1 MVACPCGGRAGRC
14 GAAGWCAGFRAWRG
28 LEVLVHVECGVG
40 FARGA
45 DDDGRYARHGG
56 VGRYVGEDDGGCG
69 DFGALADFDAAED
82 FGPGSDED
90 SGADDGVAVA
100 VFFAGAAE
108 GDFVE
113 DGDVVFDD
121 GGFSDD
127 ESGAVVEEDAAADAG
142 GGVDVDGEGFGGEA
156 LEEVG
161 HEMAA
166 FLPEG
171 VGDAVG

>member
-1 MVACPCGGRAGRC
+1 MRRFSHIGRFRRGR
-14 GAAGWCAGFRAWRG
+14 GFW
-28 LEVLVHVECGVG
+28 
-40 FARGA
+40 
-45 DDDGRYARHGG
+45 
-56 VGRYVGEDDGGCG
+56 
-69 DFGALADFDAAED
+69 
-82 FGPGSDED
+82 PGSDED

-121 GGFSDD
+121 GGFADD
-127 ESGAVVEEDAAADAG
+127 ESGAMVEEDAAADAG
-142 GGVDVDGEGFGGEA
+142 GWVDVDGEGFGGEA